1 MSEGV
6 PILDTVTRKCKVEKI
21 DDYCFRIILTQGLN
35 RQIRRMCEHFNYNVK
50 KLVRVRIMN
59 IKLGDLPV
67 GKYRE
72 LTSGELEKLT
82 ELTKN
87 SSSET
92 IKYWGVKYA
101 VKDW

>member
-1 MSEGV
+1 
-6 PILDTVTRKCKVEKI
+6 
-21 DDYCFRIILTQGLN
+21 
-35 RQIRRMCEHFNYNVK
+35 
-50 KLVRVRIMN
+50 MN